1 MRCQMEKSGKIAVW
15 TIIVMLSV
23 YGGAMAWQLPD
34 TGQTTC
40 YNGSQPITCPVEGA
54 AFYGQDA
61 HYNINPLSYEKIGDN
76 IVKDNNTGLIW
87 EVKTAANKDTK
98 YTWDEAVKYADDMTL
113 GGYSDWRLPTFKE
126 LSLLVNR
133 GMVNPSVDPN
143 FFPNTV
149 SDNYWS
155 ATEYSTGSLWAVKFS
170 NGRGDIF
177 YNKTDTLYVRA
188 VRGEKLAEP
197 VLIDNGDGTVT
208 DMTTKLMWQEK
219 GESKNWETSLK
230 YCEELE
236 LAKYKDWRMPNI
248 AELQSLFN
256 YSLNANVLYESNQ
269 SNPQALWSSS
279 SRAEVANYN
288 HAWYLAFV
296 GYISPADKGSER
308 YVHAVRGPVTS
319 LFSLNHAILTL
330 KVLAGIELKEGE
342 SVPKFDFNNNKK
354 LDLAE
359 LVYILAYLAKP

>member
-23 YGGAMAWQLPD
+23 YGWAMAWQLPD
-34 TGQTTC
+34 TGQTKC

-208 DMTTKLMWQEK
+208 DMTTKLMWQK
-219 GESKNWETSLK
+219 IGESKNWEEALK
-230 YCEELE
+230 DCEQLKLANLE
-236 LAKYKDWRMPNI
+236 DWRLPNI
-248 AELQSLFN
+248 AELHSLFD
-256 YSLNANVLYESNQ
+256 YSLNVNALHDTDQ
-269 SNPQALWSSS
+269 QALWSSS
-279 SRAEVANYN
+279 SRAEQGNYL
-288 HAWYLAFV
+288 HAWYLSYSGQIAPS
-296 GYISPADKGSER
+296 GKDYSRSI
-308 YVHAVRGPVTS
+308 HAVRGPVTS
-319 LFSLNHAILTL
+319 LFSLNHAILIL

-342 SVPKFDFNNNKK
+342 SVPNFDINTNKK

-359 LVYILAYLAKP
+359 LVYVLAYLVKP